1 MVTRSSAVTKYA
13 GAPYRKVEI
22 MTWCVRFSFPCA
34 HELARNRYI
43 EHVTEATAAGRG
55 EAGRGEAGDIRSS
68 DCGAFRSWMPRG
80 ETRQRGAT
88 LTQHSA
94 AQRAMQLFLV
104 ASSSLTPMPQLQ
116 LYRHRSYWSMVEPLT
131 IRACTECFGTNLN
144 LAASPPAAYTTSN

>member
-55 EAGRGEAGDIRSS
+55 GAGRGEARREISGQV
-68 DCGAFRSWMPRG
+68 
-80 ETRQRGAT
+80 T
-88 LTQHSA
+88 A
-94 AQRAMQLFLV
+94 ARF
-104 ASSSLTPMPQLQ
+104 
-116 LYRHRSYWSMVEPLT
+116 
-131 IRACTECFGTNLN
+131 
-144 LAASPPAAYTTSN
+144 AAGCPAAKRDSAVQR